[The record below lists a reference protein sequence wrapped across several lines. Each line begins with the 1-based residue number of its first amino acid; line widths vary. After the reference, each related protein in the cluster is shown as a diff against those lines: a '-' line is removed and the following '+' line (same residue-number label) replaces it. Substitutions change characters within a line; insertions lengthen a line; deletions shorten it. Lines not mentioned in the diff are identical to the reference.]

1 MPLLELVAG
10 HVLPHPNPRPSS
22 DLEDQNL
29 PRLLLSPD
37 PENITHGIGGQP
49 CIVSW
54 KGGTSWGQWEG
65 VIGEEMSRKPA
76 AGGCLR
82 WSTCRSH

>member
-37 PENITHGIGGQP
+37 PENITHGVGGR
-49 CIVSW
+49 
-54 KGGTSWGQWEG
+54 TTN
-65 VIGEEMSRKPA
+65 R
-76 AGGCLR
+76 
-82 WSTCRSH
+82 